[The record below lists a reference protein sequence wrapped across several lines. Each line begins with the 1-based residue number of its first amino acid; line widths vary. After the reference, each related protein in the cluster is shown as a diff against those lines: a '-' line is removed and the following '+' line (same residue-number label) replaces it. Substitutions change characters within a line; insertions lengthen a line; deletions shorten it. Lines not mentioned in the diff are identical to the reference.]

1 MGSPPASASLT
12 TVTTE
17 AFFAIAPA
25 IVAPAAVAAAAVAAA
40 PVLVVD
46 SRPPAPK
53 KPSRTRAL
61 IDAVQAHIPGARI
74 VITDNRTVLLSQQTK
89 DGVRTIR
96 VHQMFLDAPAPVLIA
111 VGAYL
116 AKGHKRDGAVVDAFV
131 DAQSHLLS
139 LAARPLAKDAH
150 KGRIHDLLP
159 MYLTLNDRYFGGTV
173 DSELGWSQSGSPC
186 RKKRRSITFG
196 SYDARAKRIV
206 LHPVLDQRDVPH
218 LMVARV
224 LHHEMVHA
232 KIGDERG
239 PSGQRIVHGRKFAA
253 EEARFEGGG
262 AADAWFD
269 QHLDALLRW
278 RPGASL
284 FGRRS

>member
-1 MGSPPASASLT
+1 MGSPAPVAA
-12 TVTTE
+12 VVVPPVPVV
-17 AFFAIAPA
+17 APVMPA
-25 IVAPAAVAAAAVAAA
+25 IVAP
-40 PVLVVD
+40 PVPLKDVVVD

-53 KPSRTRAL
+53 RPSRTKAL
-61 IDAVQAHIPGARI
+61 IDAVQAHVPGARI

-89 DGVRTIR
+89 NGQRTIR
-96 VHQMFLDAPAPVLIA
+96 VHQMFLDAPANVMMA

-139 LAARPLAKDAH
+139 LAAKPLAEDAH
-150 KGRIHDLLP
+150 KGRCHDLLP

-173 DSELGWSQSGSPC
+173 DTELGWSQSGSPC

-196 SYDARAKRIV
+196 SYDARAKRVVI
-206 LHPVLDQRDVPH
+206 HPVLDQRDVPE

-253 EEARFEGGG
+253 EEARFEG
-262 AADAWFD
+262 AREADVWFD